1 MAGPT
6 YNTKAGQGKVT
17 FEVDP
22 ITLRAM
28 LKTIG
33 KLDKDVQNEIRDN
46 SQKLSL
52 NLKDDLTRAALTSR
66 TPVAKRLV
74 MTITTP
80 RDRLPT
86 VKIGGSKKVGK
97 PYKDRA
103 TGKTVKASA
112 GALLWGSEHGG
123 FSGFPDRSGRN
134 MGNRFKAPRNENGYW
149 IYPTVDHWGTYL
161 FMKWSEM
168 VDDILRR
175 EGIRG

>member
-52 NLKDDLTRAALTSR
+52 GLKDDLTRAAMTSP
-66 TPVAKRLV
+66 TPVARRV
-74 MTITTP
+74 MEEKNRPESDTAASSKKKTATRPPASFACRRPVVRCRHASTYDLPHTP
-80 RDRLPT
+80 RQGP
-86 VKIGGSKKVGK
+86 V
-97 PYKDRA
+97 
-103 TGKTVKASA
+103 AS
-112 GALLWGSEHGG
+112 
-123 FSGFPDRSGRN
+123 
-134 MGNRFKAPRNENGYW
+134 
-149 IYPTVDHWGTYL
+149 
-161 FMKWSEM
+161 
-168 VDDILRR
+168 RR
-175 EGIRG
+175 PS